1 MVRSVFDQ
9 LTFLFQAPET
19 TADHEAADFLTISG
33 TRHAVHARRNWRAR
47 RYQIYVRADRSIR
60 LTIPRRGSQRE
71 GLAFVHGKVRWIE
84 HQLRKLDAALVPPKS
99 WGAGTE
105 VLLRGEILPLTVTPR
120 GDTLTVSLGA
130 ESFPARRETVNFR
143 PLVESHL
150 RRLAN
155 HRLPPRVGELALTMK
170 LQPSRVTIRDQS
182 SRWGS
187 CSPRRAISLNW
198 RLVQTP
204 DFVRDYI
211 IIHELCHLRE
221 MNHSPRFWRLVGDF
235 CPAYRD
241 AEGWLKMNAAR
252 LGL

>member
-1 MVRSVFDQ
+1 MFDQ
-9 LTFLFQAPET
+9 LSFLFQAQEPP
-19 TADHEAADFLTISG
+19 ANDEAAEFLAIG
-33 TRHAVHARRNWRAR
+33 GAQHAIHARRNWRAR
-47 RYQIYVRADRSIR
+47 RYQIYVRSDRSIR

-71 GLAFVHGKVRWIE
+71 GLAFVHGKTRWIE
-84 HQLRKLDAALVPPKS
+84 RQLKKLDAALVPPKS

-105 VLLRGEILPLTVTPR
+105 VLLHGEIQ
-120 GDTLTVSLGA
+120 TLTVEPHGDALTVRLGA
-130 ESFPARRETVNFR
+130 ESFPAQRETVNFR

-155 HRLPPRVGELALTMK
+155 RQLPPRVAELAETIK
-170 LQPSRVTIRDQS
+170 LLPSKITIRNQS

-187 CSPRRAISLNW
+187 CSPNRAVSLNW
-198 RLVQTP
+198 RLIQTP
-204 DFVRDYI
+204 PVVRDYI

-221 MNHSPRFWRLVGDF
+221 MNHSARFWQLVGDF

-241 AEGWLKMNAAR
+241 AEAWLKLNAAR